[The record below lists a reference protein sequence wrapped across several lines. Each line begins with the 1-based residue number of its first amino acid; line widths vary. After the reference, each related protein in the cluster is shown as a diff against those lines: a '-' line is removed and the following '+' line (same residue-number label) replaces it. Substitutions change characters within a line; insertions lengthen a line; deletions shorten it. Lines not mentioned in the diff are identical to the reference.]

1 MSILSHNRLC
11 DEKLWF
17 GEMSLNQFERYVLN
31 DDIMKPQLFDAY
43 DEVITHMWSSFIVD
57 NSFS

>member
-1 MSILSHNRLC
+1 MSILSHNRRC

-17 GEMSLNQFERYVLN
+17 GELSLNQFERYVLN
-31 DDIMKPQLFDAY
+31 DDIMQPHLFDSY
-43 DEVITHMWSSFIVD
+43 DEVITHMWPSFIID